1 MHANIQNKNWYL
13 KKLQEQNLKQ
23 IINLQKQN
31 KILKKKLE
39 DGEF

>member
-1 MHANIQNKNWYL
+1 MQIFKIKIGTK